1 MFKSIIFISM
11 ISVSTF
17 ASESHLDCDLELDRS
32 ILPGYTRAEKIENFL
47 NNSEKI
53 FEDIDKA
60 ASDGDRPLLKEMA
73 REKIFAVSE
82 KYKRSDIRKIAQKFQ
97 EEKEIEEIASDI
109 VTVLK
114 SMKVK
119 ELKKRSVSAENGDK
133 IQETKKS
140 LPRRSYDKK
149 LDIEPQEIQDI
160 SHGGGLFYII
170 EFLLGMVEGYP
181 DDDGCNPNYGIYVR
195 AMGENDRD
203 AMFMLDS
210 VEHYAVDPDHATRLD
225 YPAMF
230 FGEIEAQYLDEVP
243 KPIEAVLKSE
253 NRNKLKKIKIKL
265 LPDAEGISKRYSVRT
280 SPQEKVFI
288 ISKLQSYI
296 TRLQSYGAMSEY
308 RILAASAIQELIISL
323 S

>member
-1 MFKSIIFISM
+1 MKSMFKSIIFISM

-47 NNSEKI
+47 DNSEDI

-60 ASDGDRPLLKEMA
+60 ASDRNRPLLKEMA

-82 KYKRSDIRKIAQKFQ
+82 NYKRSDIRKIAQKFQ
-97 EEKEIEEIASDI
+97 EENEIEEIASDI
-109 VTVLK
+109 VKVLEN
-114 SMKVK
+114 MKVK
-119 ELKKRSVSAENGDK
+119 ERKKRSVSAENGDK

-140 LPRRSYDKK
+140 LPRCSYDKK
-149 LDIEPQEIQDI
+149 LDKEPQEIQDI

-195 AMGENDRD
+195 AMDKNDKD
-203 AMFMLDS
+203 ATSTLVRVEHLGR

-230 FGEIEAQYLDEVP
+230 FGEIEAQYLDAVP
-243 KPIEAVLKSE
+243 KLIEAVLKSE

-288 ISKLQSYI
+288 ISKLQGYTHS
-296 TRLQSYGAMSEY
+296 
-308 RILAASAIQELIISL
+308 ISK
-323 S
+323 